1 MLIKLPLVIFLGTLT
16 LKGGLCANPGKNQCF
31 SVQASSTSC
40 NQANKGLVRM
50 VNQHLEFCNGHSW
63 VRLPDEMAA
72 QNSRENPGID
82 CKDIK
87 NREQSQVDGLY
98 WLDPDAGS
106 HSNAFLAY
114 CDMTTNCNNIPFTE
128 IIFVDH
134 QTGAKI
140 YFRRQTNLPITAAA
154 KYGNDGSPYGLWHG
168 VGANN
173 AYSYQLLICDHS
185 FYSGFFVS
193 GYTGNC
199 YKRCNSWCGDL
210 SSPYFR
216 TASTSSSYKGVAFN
230 TNGHRPLSNR
240 LISVGL
246 R

>member
-1 MLIKLPLVIFLGTLT
+1 MGTLT
-16 LKGGLCANPGKNQCF
+16 LKGVLCAQLGEMNPGKHQCF
-31 SVQASSTSC
+31 RVQDCAANCS
-40 NQANKGLVRM
+40 QANRGLVRM
-50 VNQHLEFCNGHSW
+50 VNQHLEFCDGESW

-87 NREQSQVDGLY
+87 NREQSQ
-98 WLDPDAGS
+98 
-106 HSNAFLAY
+106 
-114 CDMTTNCNNIPFTE
+114 FTE

-134 QTGAKI
+134 QTGAEI
-140 YFRRQTNLPITAAA
+140 YFKRLTNLPITAAA
-154 KYGNDGSPYGLWHG
+154 NYGYGASPYGLWHG

-173 AYSYQLLICDHS
+173 NYSYQLLICDHP
-185 FYSGFFVS
+185 FYSGFLIS

-199 YKRCNSWCGDL
+199 YKHCSSWCSDP

-216 TASTSSSYKGVAFN
+216 TAYTDSNYRGVAFN